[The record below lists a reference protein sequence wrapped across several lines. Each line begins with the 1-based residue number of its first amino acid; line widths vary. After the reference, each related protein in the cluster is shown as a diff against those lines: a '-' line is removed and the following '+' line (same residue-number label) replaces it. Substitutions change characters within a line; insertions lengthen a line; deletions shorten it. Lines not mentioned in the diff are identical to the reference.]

1 MTEVSK
7 KQERASLLSKR
18 ILRTN
23 KINSNEA
30 IKLRERLDVYAT
42 KYRQRSLRHE
52 EQVLGIKANLNNVVS
67 VKEKMV
73 ISPVRRKFLQDHGV
87 TLQMK
92 DVYME
97 DFITAV
103 DKVLDKGENGAFVD
117 RGYDSDLS
125 NNVSRSRAESAK
137 TEHSGPNSADKFP
150 LHLPLT
156 LLQRKLKGRAASDS
170 SISAGALADEEEEEL
185 ERVKAPAVRSGTS
198 PRPLSGKQQRFLYRV
213 ITPPIK
219 GRHITE
225 AYKEIEE
232 DEKLVKE
239 LLERKKFHDRLK
251 KEEGVKKKLPR
262 DNNSSK
268 LDSRGS
274 KEVYGAEKVES
285 TEVGRALSDRHDEDV
300 VALDSEYK
308 EVCIS
313 PEVRTKKN
321 VRKVSTTDEDFE
333 KLMQKYLTINRE
345 KEASPSL
352 GDVDL
357 VGSPEIYRSSKFDN
371 RNGKDKDRPT
381 EKSVFR
387 LSPSVPRD
395 SLTSVSSGGIQKV
408 NFSEQPLENES
419 ESSEEAEPPYFVDST
434 KWKEL
439 VKKVRSELKE
449 REISKQI
456 VTKKARSIKHRT
468 SKISHPT
475 GVDAVEDIIYDARPQ
490 KSVAK
495 GYATMHMK
503 VGQRSVSICV
513 PRFKSEGVCK
523 EQTVMRANAKSE
535 LKVQKVRVR
544 EKLPRHLDSSMT

>member
-1 MTEVSK
+1 MTAISK

-18 ILRTN
+18 IIRTN

-30 IKLRERLDVYAT
+30 VKLRERLDGYAA
-42 KYRQRSLRHE
+42 KYRQRSMLHE
-52 EQVLGIKANLNNVVS
+52 EQVLGIKANLNNVVN

-73 ISPVRRKFLQDHGV
+73 ISPVRRRFLQDHGV
-87 TLQMK
+87 NLQMK

-103 DKVLDKGENGAFVD
+103 DKALDKGESRASID

-125 NNVSRSRAESAK
+125 NDVSCSRAESARADRS
-137 TEHSGPNSADKFP
+137 TPTSADKFP
-150 LHLPLT
+150 LHLPLN
-156 LLQRKLKGRAASDS
+156 LLQRKLRGRAASES
-170 SISAGALADEEEEEL
+170 SIPTGALVDDEEEGL
-185 ERVKAPAVRSGTS
+185 EKLKAHSARSRKS
-198 PRPLSGKQQRFLYRV
+198 PRPLSGKQQRFQYRM

-251 KEEGVKKKLPR
+251 KEEGAKKKLPR
-262 DNNSSK
+262 ENDSFK
-268 LDSRGS
+268 LDSRGA
-274 KEVYGAEKVES
+274 KEAYGAEMVES
-285 TEVGRALSDRHDEDV
+285 TEVGRALGDEDF
-300 VALDSEYK
+300 VATDSDYK
-308 EVCIS
+308 ELCTS
-313 PEVRTKKN
+313 PKVRSKN
-321 VRKVSTTDEDFE
+321 NERKLSTTDEEFE

-345 KEASPSL
+345 KEPSPSL
-352 GDVDL
+352 GNV
-357 VGSPEIYRSSKFDN
+357 VSAASSEAYKSSNLDS
-371 RNGKDKDRPT
+371 RIGMDEDRQT
-381 EKSVFR
+381 KQSAFR
-387 LSPSVPRD
+387 FTRPIPRD
-395 SLTSVSSGGIQKV
+395 SLISSTNGSRQKV
-408 NFSEQPLENES
+408 NFSEQSLENES
-419 ESSEEAEPPYFVDST
+419 ESSEETASPSFMNYA
-434 KWKEL
+434 KWNEV
-439 VKKVRSELKE
+439 VKRVRSELKE
-449 REISKQI
+449 REASKQI
-456 VTKKARSIKHRT
+456 ATKKARVIKSRT

-475 GVDAVEDIIYDARPQ
+475 GVDAEEDIIYDARPH

-535 LKVQKVRVR
+535 LKVQQVRVR
-544 EKLPRHLDSSMT
+544 DKSPKSSDTGLT